1 MRDHERAMLAYA
13 MLSDLSRQRGQY
25 LSRDKF
31 LILTAAAACRAGWT
45 DVANRCHE
53 LVLANNPLHL
63 LGNYNRFTD
72 AMRSPDFAPFLK
84 QLDRFCGNE
93 KAEHLLSELELE
105 PVVPEAEAVTTP
117 GDFVLKLL
125 AGKS

>member
-13 MLSDLSRQRGQY
+13 MLSDLSRQKGQY

-31 LILTAAAACRAGWT
+31 LILTAAAACRAGWPY
-45 DVANRCHE
+45 VANRCYV

-63 LGNYNRFTD
+63 LGNYDLFTD
-72 AMRSPDFAPFLK
+72 AMRSPDFELFLK
-84 QLDRFCGNE
+84 QLERFCGYE

-105 PVVPEAEAVTTP
+105 PKVPEAETEITP
-117 GDFVLKLL
+117 EDFVLKMLEDEF
-125 AGKS
+125 